1 MISRDLGRFGYTLAG
16 QYNPPPLH
24 VYSPEAEHAAWH
36 PVQRARFAPQHP
48 GPVMVHIP
56 APGGFAG
63 DDPTDPTAQTIPRV
77 PTIGMI
83 GRFHAVGTRGRQK

>member
-1 MISRDLGRFGYTLAG
+1 MISRDLGRFSWTLAG
-16 QYNPPPLH
+16 QHNPPPLH

-36 PVQRARFAPQHP
+36 PLAEVRLMPQHP

-63 DDPTDPTAQTIPRV
+63 DDPTDPTAQTLPRV
-77 PTIGMI
+77 PTIGMV
-83 GRFHAVGTRGRQK
+83 GRLHQTGTAGRRR